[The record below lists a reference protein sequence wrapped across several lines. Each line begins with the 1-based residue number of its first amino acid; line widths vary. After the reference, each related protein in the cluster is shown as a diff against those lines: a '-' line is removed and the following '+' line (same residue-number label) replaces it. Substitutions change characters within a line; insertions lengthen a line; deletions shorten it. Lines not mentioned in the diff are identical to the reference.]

1 MLFASEKARPAQ
13 LLEEG
18 LQKLPEGELK
28 ALLQHTQRELTPYS
42 SGGKCLTD
50 EKAPIELLGMRMIDE
65 IIGEE
70 LQYYKGI
77 YRREGLQGVLNL
89 ILGPA

>member
-1 MLFASEKARPAQ
+1 
-13 LLEEG
+13 
-18 LQKLPEGELK
+18 
-28 ALLQHTQRELTPYS
+28 
-42 SGGKCLTD
+42 
-50 EKAPIELLGMRMIDE
+50 MIYE